1 MMLTPRDLDAGTAGV
16 NYAAGKLSLKLPPG
30 ADRKIAAAVIAYVDN
45 VRNPVTV
52 GGDVLEN
59 LLRPHLP

>member
-1 MMLTPRDLDAGTAGV
+1 MLTSRDLDAGTAGV
-16 NYAAGKLSLKLPPG
+16 NYAAGKLSLKLPPE

-45 VRNPVTV
+45 VRNPIAV